1 MATINELQSIVTP
14 ADDSVVVVT
23 DSTSSKKITV
33 SDLRVALVPR
43 ASGTVSGSVKVGAG
57 LSIDAVGT
65 LSVNN
70 YSGYVLPLATT
81 TSLGGVIV
89 GAGLVVNNQGV
100 ISVNVPE
107 VPVAS
112 QFTYGTVKI
121 GSGLT
126 ITDGVLSNPATQYVL
141 PSATGAVLGGVKIGS
156 GLVIADSVVSVSA
169 KSYAVESDQVINEN
183 YTIDSGKTV
192 YSIGSITIGKT
203 STVTVSADASWVI
216 YIPGTTEVSYVPP
229 AVTAIQEQDTL
240 ISSDIVISNNKIA
253 SSIGPITIDQN
264 VTVTIP
270 PLSTWII
277 F

>member
-43 ASGTVSGSVKVGAG
+43 ASSTVSGSVKVGAG
-57 LSIDAVGT
+57 LAINADGT
-65 LSVNN
+65 LYVSN
-70 YSGYVLPLATT
+70 YSGYILPLATT
-81 TSLGGVIV
+81 TSLGGVII

-121 GSGLT
+121 GTGLT

-169 KSYAVESDQVINEN
+169 KSYAVESDQTINEN
-183 YTIDSGKTV
+183 YIVESGRTV

-216 YIPGTTEVSYVPP
+216 YTPGTTEVTYEPP
-229 AVTAIQEQDTL
+229 AVTAIQEQDTI
-240 ISSDIVISNNKIA
+240 ISGDLVINNNKIA
-253 SSIGPITIDQN
+253 SSIGPITIDRN
-264 VTVTIP
+264 TTVTIP